1 MSMCVRVCV
10 YVCACMNHLGKCHI
24 INMSEIKYRHFQ
36 NSSTYLLDV
45 LECLAT
51 LFMVGRDK
59 SSRKNVWAEKSMEGM
74 VYLRKSL
81 ADSIPDLMDYHSRY

>member
-1 MSMCVRVCV
+1 
-10 YVCACMNHLGKCHI
+10 MNHLGKCHI
-24 INMSEIKYRHFQ
+24 INMSEINYRHFQ

-45 LECLAT
+45 LESLAT

-81 ADSIPDLMDYHSRY
+81 ADSTPDLMDNHSHY